1 MAQSGAWFEN
11 VLSWWFK
18 AFWID
23 PALYALGVF
32 LSIFG
37 EFGFALQTNIDATTF
52 LKYPQLTTEFSRRW
66 KGSGAQKKYER
77 KINYDANYE
86 YSWGDVTGTKG
97 LTGLVTVE
105 QFKKKLKDSG
115 KGLTDKQIDA
125 LADWVDKDNN
135 GMINFNEFLAKLKG

>member
-18 AFWID
+18 AFFVD
-23 PALYALGVF
+23 PPLYMLGVF

-52 LKYPQLTTEFSRRW
+52 LKYPQLTTEYSKRW
-66 KGSGAQKKYER
+66 RGSGAQKKYER

-86 YSWGDVTGTKG
+86 YAWGDVAGIKG
-97 LTGLVTVE
+97 LSGNVSVAD
-105 QFKKKLKDSG
+105 FKKKLKDSG
-115 KGLTDKQIDA
+115 KGLTDK
-125 LADWVDKDNN
+125 
-135 GMINFNEFLAKLKG
+135 